1 MSGGRERR
9 KRKRSTIRRMT
20 ATAVVAVRVATVMTI
35 KRLEKSCCSEESGE
49 GNGVIIT
56 GLVFSRG
63 AVDKE
68 ICNVVVVVSPSAPQP
83 DCEYIGE
90 HSITIACSN
99 PARLRAAFIRLLV
112 RREAMALASCSEE
125 VAMLKSTRTASA
137 SSFRR
142 AEI

>member
-1 MSGGRERR
+1 
-9 KRKRSTIRRMT
+9 MT

-68 ICNVVVVVSPSAPQP
+68 ICNVVVVSPSAPQP

-90 HSITIACSN
+90 HPIAITCSN